1 MQKLK
6 EDIEKL
12 GQDLKNVKDDKTL
25 KNHFIQ
31 EKNEI
36 LLQKLQEEAQN
47 NINLIDDLLD
57 ENSNLNHMATAERK
71 EYLKRMRG
79 ISREDLVETNL
90 MSDSSEVDSVE
101 KLLQK
106 AVSNNNYSYA

>member
-1 MQKLK
+1 M
-6 EDIEKL
+6 
-12 GQDLKNVKDDKTL
+12 

-31 EKNEI
+31 ERNEI
-36 LLQKLQEEAQN
+36 LLQKLQEEVQI

-57 ENSNLNHMATAERK
+57 ENSNLNHMTTAARK
-71 EYLKRMRG
+71 EYLERMRR
-79 ISREDLVETNL
+79 ISREDLFKTNL
-90 MSDSSEVDSVE
+90 MSDFSEVNSVE

>member
-1 MQKLK
+1 M
-6 EDIEKL
+6 
-12 GQDLKNVKDDKTL
+12 

-31 EKNEI
+31 ERNEI
-36 LLQKLQEEAQN
+36 LLQKLQEEVQI

-71 EYLKRMRG
+71 EYLERMRR
-79 ISREDLVETNL
+79 ISREDLFKTNL
-90 MSDSSEVDSVE
+90 MSDFSEVDSVE

>member
-1 MQKLK
+1 M
-6 EDIEKL
+6 
-12 GQDLKNVKDDKTL
+12 

-31 EKNEI
+31 ERNEI
-36 LLQKLQEEAQN
+36 LLQKLQEEVQI

-57 ENSNLNHMATAERK
+57 ENSNLNHMTTAARK
-71 EYLKRMRG
+71 EYLERMRR
-79 ISREDLVETNL
+79 ISREDLFKTNL
-90 MSDSSEVDSVE
+90 MSDFSEGNSVE

>member
-47 NINLIDDLLD
+47 NINLIDDLL
-57 ENSNLNHMATAERK
+57 NHMTTAERK
-71 EYLKRMRG
+71 KYLKRMRG

>member
-1 MQKLK
+1 M
-6 EDIEKL
+6 
-12 GQDLKNVKDDKTL
+12 T
-25 KNHFIQ
+25 
-31 EKNEI
+31 
-36 LLQKLQEEAQN
+36 
-47 NINLIDDLLD
+47 
-57 ENSNLNHMATAERK
+57 TAERK